1 MDTTTV
7 GTQME
12 VVAAQH
18 LRAAGLKILE
28 CNFKSRFGEIDL
40 IARDGET
47 LVFVEVRF
55 RRSNRFGGAGMSV
68 DWRKQRKLHATASNY
83 LQYRRLDCP
92 CRFDVIAIE
101 HAGGAPAGH
110 GETPPLNI
118 EWIKNA
124 FGQ

>member
-1 MDTTTV
+1 MDTTTI
-7 GTQME
+7 GTRME

-18 LRAAGLKILE
+18 LRAAGLEILE
-28 CNFKSRFGEIDL
+28 RNFKSRFGEIDL
-40 IARDGET
+40 IAREGNV

-55 RRSNRFGGAGMSV
+55 RRSNRFGGAGLSV

-101 HAGGAPAGH
+101 RGDAASATGPEAFN
-110 GETPPLNI
+110 LKI
-118 EWIKNA
+118 DWIKNA